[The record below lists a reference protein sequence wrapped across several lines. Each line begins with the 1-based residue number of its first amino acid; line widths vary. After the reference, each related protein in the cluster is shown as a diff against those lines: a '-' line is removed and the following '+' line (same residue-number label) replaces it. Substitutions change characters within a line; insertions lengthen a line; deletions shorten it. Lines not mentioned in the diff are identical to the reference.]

1 MTLLP
6 IHPLVPCS
14 QARPGA
20 QAPFCNLEWRIETL
34 DGHLVHRTG
43 YKVPKDT
50 ERLVRRC
57 TRCRK
62 ECP

>member
-1 MTLLP
+1 MPLLP

-14 QARPGA
+14 QARPGSN
-20 QAPFCNLEWRIETL
+20 APFCDLEWRIESL
-34 DGHLVHRTG
+34 QGHVISKIINRAPG
-43 YKVPKDT
+43 DT